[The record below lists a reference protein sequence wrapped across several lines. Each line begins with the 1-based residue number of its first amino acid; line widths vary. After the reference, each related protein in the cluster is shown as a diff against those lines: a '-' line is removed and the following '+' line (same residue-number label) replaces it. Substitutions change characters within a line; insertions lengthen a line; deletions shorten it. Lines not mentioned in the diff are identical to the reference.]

1 MNELLWSPS
10 KSKIENSNLY
20 KFKNIIEKKY
30 NLSFET
36 NYQDLWKWSVGN
48 NENFWSE
55 CWDFFKINGTK
66 KEEIIKRNDI
76 FHKTKFMKIDD
87 MNVIH
92 PHFMMIDYFRAFLRI
107 PYFQAYFEGFLKYFG
122 QSTQL

>member
-76 FHKTKFMKIDD
+76 FHKTKFFPNSTLNFAKNLLTRKDNELSIFFRSETGFEKKITW
-87 MNVIH
+87 
-92 PHFMMIDYFRAFLRI
+92 
-107 PYFQAYFEGFLKYFG
+107 K
-122 QSTQL
+122 

>member
-20 KFKNIIEKKY
+20 KFKNVIEKKY
-30 NLSFET
+30 NLSFKT
-36 NYQDLWKWSVGN
+36 NYQDLWKWSVSN

-66 KEEIIKRNDI
+66 KEEIIKRLLGNKRFNNSLNKFVDSI
-76 FHKTKFMKIDD
+76 DCKSNHQKT
-87 MNVIH
+87 
-92 PHFMMIDYFRAFLRI
+92 
-107 PYFQAYFEGFLKYFG
+107 
-122 QSTQL
+122 